1 MFNQKEKGGFI
12 WLQKYAS
19 YFKTFD
25 ILFTKKSCALKIAI
39 PEFQK
44 ILDLLFLQDS
54 IFSTF
59 FLSDSSFTLFFR
71 IYLKEHLWMVASVYF
86 NREVSQG
93 GTYSLG
99 KYCSRECLSVKI
111 KTLTKEILIS
121 WREHLRKFLGRT
133 SCRKCS
139 IHRYIYS
146 C

>member
-12 WLQKYAS
+12 WLQKYVS

-59 FLSDSSFTLFFR
+59 FLSDSSFTLFFHMYFSR
-71 IYLKEHLWMVASVYF
+71 ILLTFYKHLF
-86 NREVSQG
+86 K
-93 GTYSLG
+93 GTPLNG
-99 KYCSRECLSVKI
+99 CFRL
-111 KTLTKEILIS
+111 
-121 WREHLRKFLGRT
+121 FQ
-133 SCRKCS
+133 
-139 IHRYIYS
+139 
-146 C
+146 

>member
-12 WLQKYAS
+12 WLQKYMS

-59 FLSDSSFTLFFR
+59 FLSDSSFT
-71 IYLKEHLWMVASVYF
+71 
-86 NREVSQG
+86 
-93 GTYSLG
+93 
-99 KYCSRECLSVKI
+99 
-111 KTLTKEILIS
+111 KTLIFSQVFFKDFAY
-121 WREHLRKFLGRT
+121 FLQA
-133 SCRKCS
+133 S
-139 IHRYIYS
+139 I
-146 C
+146 